1 MDKGKTKDQVEE
13 LMRNQ
18 TFILEAVRN
27 LNERL
32 EMIEQNYD
40 VEKMNEIQEI
50 LDSQAVIDEVIVKNS
65 DDIANMKKSKDENGD
80 LIKSLD
86 AKIDLLDTEIKR
98 RENELELF
106 TEIDN
111 EQTENN
117 KICRFY
123 NRWYCKRKTLCSF
136 THPKQICTNYLKEGK
151 CNVETCSSRQVLAK
165 RLLLQRR
172 SMRIQS

>member
-1 MDKGKTKDQVEE
+1 M
-13 LMRNQ
+13 
-18 TFILEAVRN
+18 
-27 LNERL
+27 NERL

-86 AKIDLLDTEIKR
+86 SKIDSIDTEIKR

-106 TEIDN
+106 TKIDN
-111 EQTENN
+111 EQTENFRVV
-117 KICRFY
+117 RFLY
-123 NRWYCKRKTLCSF
+123 QNFYYF
-136 THPKQICTNYLKEGK
+136 YLGAH
-151 CNVETCSSRQVLAK
+151 AK
-165 RLLLQRR
+165 N
-172 SMRIQS
+172 